1 LKNKIVSENIG
12 RLIRDRNFTQKELSS
27 KANISR
33 NTINKLSSTKRENN
47 PKLSTL
53 IEISKELDVDFP
65 QLFSRNINMK
75 STYDRDMNLESYLNI
90 FIQNIEIK
98 LRGSKQKFLSSD
110 PGIRESTVSE
120 LLNSKNADPR
130 LSTLIA
136 ISEQI
141 DTRLELLFRRGEDV

>member
-1 LKNKIVSENIG
+1 MKNKIVSENIG

-53 IEISKELDVDFP
+53 IEISKVLDVDFP

-110 PGIRESTVSE
+110 P
-120 LLNSKNADPR
+120 N
-130 LSTLIA
+130 
-136 ISEQI
+136 
-141 DTRLELLFRRGEDV
+141 

>member
-1 LKNKIVSENIG
+1 MNLRCLLKRIIVFRLEAISWKIKLLAKTLVGWYEIEI
-12 RLIRDRNFTQKELSS
+12 LLKKELSS

-53 IEISKELDVDFP
+53 IEISKVLDVDFP

-98 LRGSKQKFLSSD
+98 LRGSKQKF
-110 PGIRESTVSE
+110 
-120 LLNSKNADPR
+120 
-130 LSTLIA
+130 
-136 ISEQI
+136 
-141 DTRLELLFRRGEDV
+141 